1 MKINKPVFFISI
13 GVSLFLGIVVGA
25 ALIGAVVK
33 PVHKLTGALL
43 CRGTVDI
50 TETRFDNGPESSYS
64 DLDVNC
70 VAEDGTR
77 KEITTQS
84 FVVLG
89 AVGSLI
95 FFALIAY
102 FMRGLIFMSQ
112 GGLPAADSMLKD
124 AGKSTK
130 ENKSGLERLSELKKM
145 RDENLISQTE
155 FETKKDKIMKEL

>member
-13 GVSLFLGIVVGA
+13 GVSLFLGIIVGA
-25 ALIGAVVK
+25 ALIGVVVK
-33 PVHKLTGALL
+33 PVHQLTGALF

-50 TETRFDNGPESSYS
+50 TETRFDNGPKSSYS

-102 FMRGLIFMSQ
+102 FMRGLIFMPQ
-112 GGLPAADSMLKD
+112 GFSAADPMLKD

-130 ENKSGLERLSELKKM
+130 NNKSGLERLSELKKM

-155 FETKKDKIMKEL
+155 FEQKKDEIMKEL